1 MTSLTANIG
10 ALPCSLQKM
19 ILNLAMEPV
28 LDQRR
33 HAAKMTPVFSDLR
46 AARMSELFWMP
57 DIFMNASNDYWL
69 TPGGYVEFHPSGP
82 SLHEMW
88 SSQVTM
94 PEFEYRGTLG
104 DFIGDLLGN

>member
-33 HAAKMTPVFSDLR
+33 HAAKMESVFTDLR

-88 SSQVTM
+88 SSQVKM
-94 PEFEYRGTLG
+94 PDFEYRGTLG
-104 DFIGDLLGN
+104 DFVGYLLGH

>member
-19 ILNLAMEPV
+19 IQTLAMEPV

-33 HAAKMTPVFSDLR
+33 HAAKMAPVFSDLR
-46 AARMSELFWMP
+46 AARVSELFWIP
-57 DIFMNASNDYWL
+57 DVFMNASNDYWL

-94 PEFEYRGTLG
+94 PDFEYRGTLR
-104 DFIGDLLGN
+104 DFIGYLLGD